1 LETDPPALPPYT
13 RPQAKAGSVIKG
25 GEKNFLLKSLG
36 SLFAKRDQRFCAANL
51 TRRIVWQGFCVNYSD
66 DFRKPRSAV
75 SVERVEKRKHQPEW
89 QCASQPTQR
98 GNTMKNRCKD
108 FGELSPTNRL
118 AGCVNIDINWAA
130 FQPTHVR
137 KGNGTGINQKRKRPL
152 KAKSSR
158 FDILV
163 ARYYPAVYSLASRLT
178 DDPREAIA
186 LTRNAFRSA
195 QKELCS
201 LRDQTAVA
209 TSLILAVIR
218 AALAAG

>member
-1 LETDPPALPPYT
+1 MCL
-13 RPQAKAGSVIKG
+13 
-25 GEKNFLLKSLG
+25 
-36 SLFAKRDQRFCAANL
+36 AA
-51 TRRIVWQGFCVNYSD
+51 
-66 DFRKPRSAV
+66 
-75 SVERVEKRKHQPEW
+75 
-89 QCASQPTQR
+89 QR
-98 GNTMKNRCKD
+98 GNKMKNRCKD

-118 AGCVNIDINWAA
+118 ADCMNIDINCAA
-130 FQPTHVR
+130 LRARRVR
-137 KGNGTGINQKRKRPL
+137 KGDGNGTNQKSKPM

-163 ARYYPAVYSLASRLT
+163 ARYYPAVYSFASRLT

-186 LTRNAFRSA
+186 LTRNAFRIA